1 MTRWLPF
8 VKHETII
15 NNHIMETKNRI
26 FYEAPSTKVV
36 ELKTEGI
43 LCWSYSLWAIETT
56 MDGTFVEETI

>member
-1 MTRWLPF
+1 
-8 VKHETII
+8 
-15 NNHIMETKNRI
+15 METKNRI

-43 LCWSYSLWAIETT
+43 LCWSYPLWAIETT

>member
-1 MTRWLPF
+1 
-8 VKHETII
+8 
-15 NNHIMETKNRI
+15 METKNRI